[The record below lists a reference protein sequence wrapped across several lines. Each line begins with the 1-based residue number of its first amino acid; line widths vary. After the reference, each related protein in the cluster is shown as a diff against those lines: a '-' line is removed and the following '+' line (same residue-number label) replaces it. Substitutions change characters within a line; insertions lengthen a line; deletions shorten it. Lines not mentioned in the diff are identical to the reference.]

1 MVEVVTQIAVG
12 ADVEQKADCFP
23 AFEQNKVD
31 VVAVVESFVACSTD
45 TVTVAAVV
53 DVKLVESFAA
63 CSADTV
69 TDVVVDAVVGSFA
82 ACSAVVDKAVAV
94 VMADAL
100 ATQPMVVDVEAADVE
115 ANDVVCCPVFV
126 EKVVAAKWV
135 ESFVECS
142 ARAATNAEPV
152 VATLKN
158 QLVAITVTLACKAM
172 FLVVQQVPAIVTAAS
187 QPEWSRLAKLTVA

>member
-100 ATQPMVVDVEAADVE
+100 ATQPMVVDVEATDVE

>member
-1 MVEVVTQIAVG
+1 MDAV
-12 ADVEQKADCFP
+12 
-23 AFEQNKVD
+23 
-31 VVAVVESFVACSTD
+31 
-45 TVTVAAVV
+45 
-53 DVKLVESFAA
+53 VESFAA